1 MANLREAGSSTGGQ
15 QILILLLLTLLSS
28 VSLIAQTGNGSPSY
42 PAPAQA
48 APQAVSQ
55 QPPGTTPSVASPGS
69 MQSGTAQ
76 PATSQPGT
84 GTTTN
89 PAPVPAQSIG
99 GSPQSPANAG
109 QPSPAPS
116 QPQDTP
122 GMTPEVPQTP
132 DTTGEG
138 TQYVFRKQVEEVVL
152 HATVSD
158 EQRRLITD
166 LERGAFTVYE
176 DGKPQTITSFRREE
190 VPIALGIV
198 IDNSGS
204 MRDKRPRVNRAAIDL
219 VRAINPKDQVFVV
232 NFGRE
237 AYLDQDFTS
246 NVGEL
251 QRALDQ
257 VQSRGGT
264 ALYDAMRLSA
274 DHVKEAQI
282 NKRVLFVVTDG
293 EDNVSRET
301 LKDVLAELQ
310 QENGPTVYAIGL
322 FGGQTDKPTD
332 KQLRAR
338 RDLQAVADASGGL
351 AFFPQ
356 DVSEIDNIGRIV
368 AHDIRNQYVIG
379 YRPSRP
385 MELGGYRSIR
395 VEARNAGSKRLLVR
409 TRTGYYAGREQANAS
424 SQ

>member
-1 MANLREAGSSTGGQ
+1 
-15 QILILLLLTLLSS
+15 
-28 VSLIAQTGNGSPSY
+28 
-42 PAPAQA
+42 
-48 APQAVSQ
+48 
-55 QPPGTTPSVASPGS
+55 
-69 MQSGTAQ
+69 
-76 PATSQPGT
+76 
-84 GTTTN
+84 
-89 PAPVPAQSIG
+89 
-99 GSPQSPANAG
+99 
-109 QPSPAPS
+109 
-116 QPQDTP
+116 
-122 GMTPEVPQTP
+122 
-132 DTTGEG
+132 
-138 TQYVFRKQVEEVVL
+138 VEEVVL

-166 LERGAFTVYE
+166 LERAAFTVYE

-232 NFGRE
+232 NFGRD

-246 NVGEL
+246 NLGEL
-251 QRALDQ
+251 QKALDQ

-264 ALYDAMRLSA
+264 ALYDAVRLSA
-274 DHVKEAQI
+274 DHMKEAQI
-282 NKRVLFVVTDG
+282 SKRVLFVVTDG

-301 LKDVLAELQ
+301 LRDVLTQLQ
-310 QENGPTVYAIGL
+310 QENGPTVYAVGL
-322 FGGQTDKPTD
+322 FGNQSDKPTD
-332 KQLRAR
+332 KELRAR
-338 RDLQAVADASGGL
+338 RDLQSIADASGGL

-356 DVSEIDNIGRIV
+356 DVRDIDSISRIV

-395 VEARNAGSKRLLVR
+395 VEARSAGSKRLLVR
-409 TRTGYYAGREQANAS
+409 TRTGYYAGREQAAAS
-424 SQ
+424 AQ